1 LKDTIL
7 DAKKYIAKKQVKVV
21 NEKKDEVKDDNK
33 INEKVKNISKKNK
46 S

>member
-1 LKDTIL
+1 ME
-7 DAKKYIAKKQVKVV
+7 KKQIQENEKKGGVKV
-21 NEKKDEVKDDNK
+21 NEKKDEVKGDKK

>member
-1 LKDTIL
+1 MRDTIL
-7 DAKKYIAKKQVKVV
+7 DAKKYIAKKQVQV
-21 NEKKDEVKDDNK
+21 NEKKDEVKDDKK